1 MDTASSCAWGI
12 PCSTATWPGSRRK
25 SSSSSS
31 RRTAIPRPSR
41 SNSSGR
47 MVSPMRTSV
56 LVATAVLAL
65 AAFVDPSL
73 PIAAGPGVAYAQSP
87 GFSATGPGRMSIDV
101 QGAEIRTVIRSIAE
115 FSKRNIIT
123 GKDVKGQV
131 SVQLKDVPWR
141 DALQSVLRTQGLDM
155 VEEGGIIRVDT
166 PEKLQAEVLAR
177 ETNEAR

>member
-1 MDTASSCAWGI
+1 
-12 PCSTATWPGSRRK
+12 
-25 SSSSSS
+25 
-31 RRTAIPRPSR
+31 
-41 SNSSGR
+41 

-73 PIAAGPGVAYAQSP
+73 PIAAGPGTAYAAS
-87 GFSATGPGRMSIDV
+87 GLTATGPGRMSIDV